1 MISSIT
7 IVNLKGDILAY
18 RDYKSDVRRVD
29 VVQFIDYLL
38 DAKNN
43 YVPPIV
49 YQSGISFLYISQKD
63 IFVIAT
69 TKTNENPAMIF
80 EFLYS
85 FLNICKSYFKADL
98 ADPVLR

>member
-18 RDYKSDVRRVD
+18 RDYKNDVWRVD

-49 YQSGISFLYISQKD
+49 Y
-63 IFVIAT
+63 
-69 TKTNENPAMIF
+69 
-80 EFLYS
+80 
-85 FLNICKSYFKADL
+85 
-98 ADPVLR
+98 

>member
-1 MISSIT
+1 M
-7 IVNLKGDILAY
+7 
-18 RDYKSDVRRVD
+18 
-29 VVQFIDYLL
+29 VQFIDYLL

-49 YQSGISFLYISQKD
+49 YQNGISFLYVSQKD
-63 IFVIAT
+63 IFIIAA
-69 TKTNENPAMIF
+69 TKTNENPALIF

-85 FLNICKSYFKADL
+85 FMNICKSYFKADL